1 MYEMPASLLVANP
14 ITRSLLHSTMLP
26 AFQPDPVGGIPTAI
40 FYESRDGEVAVAF
53 DARIQGQSLTFSA
66 SGASTWID
74 SETRSTWTIDGT
86 AITGP
91 MAGGRLST
99 RKDAYV
105 LFWFAWRHFQ
115 PEGDTFL
122 R

>member
-1 MYEMPASLLVANP
+1 MGATSVVNEV
-14 ITRSLLHSTMLP
+14 
-26 AFQPDPVGGIPTAI
+26 VGGIPTAI
-40 FYESRDGEVAVAF
+40 FYESRDGEAAVAF

-66 SGASTWID
+66 SGASTWTD
-74 SETRSTWTIDGT
+74 SETKSTWTMDGT

-91 MAGGRLST
+91 LAGERLRT
-99 RKDAYV
+99 RADSYV

-115 PEGDTFL
+115 PDGETFI